1 MLLLTGAG
9 EPRQRPPALR
19 PVTAWRVP
27 AQAAPTSNGP
37 ADRPRRLNPEN
48 ARRAFWARRDLLL
61 PGGRSIASVA
71 RSRTRPLLPSRPCA
85 VLRAALNQSGL
96 NLPAQAVQTREPSTS
111 TSAARAASSA
121 ERRASSAR
129 CCASGVT
136 LYSRAT
142 GVTGGTGAI
151 KGGLDIV
158 QSVLGRVNNE
168 LSEPFA
174 TTGDMTIAE

>member
-1 MLLLTGAG
+1 MRGERFEHGAICFSQAVGQLLQLRA
-9 EPRQRPPALR
+9 RVLDRFFRAVHALF
-19 PVTAWRVP
+19 
-27 AQAAPTSNGP
+27 
-37 ADRPRRLNPEN
+37 
-48 ARRAFWARRDLLL
+48 ARRVEPKR
-61 PGGRSIASVA
+61 IK
-71 RSRTRPLLPSRPCA
+71 PSSSSSSDA
-85 VLRAALNQSGL
+85 
-96 NLPAQAVQTREPSTS
+96 REPSTS